1 MSDKL
6 ERKLQSMPMASLDPQ
21 EKQRIHKNLL
31 EIEEKPVKNSRKQL
45 KSVYSTVS
53 GLAVILCF
61 SIFVVFLQQN
71 PFYNQA
77 FIGEKQ
83 LAQINELQGI
93 ERMIKLPTYA
103 PFEIHEVKFS
113 QTYHEQGPK
122 SIEDGKHKLL
132 EPDNPT
138 YQVQNIVYE
147 SSENPYKSM
156 LLVIADSSVGS
167 VYTDGYKR
175 VELDSGINAYYDFN
189 GNSQLL
195 YWREDGL
202 DYRLNVFVQNKN
214 KPSFSDPLPIEE
226 IIKVVESFK
235 AYNR

>member
-21 EKQRIHKNLL
+21 EKQRIHKKLL

-45 KSVYSTVS
+45 KTVFSTVG
-53 GLAVILCF
+53 GLTVILCF
-61 SIFVVFLQQN
+61 SIFVGFLQQN
-71 PFYNQA
+71 PSSNQA
-77 FIGEKQ
+77 FIGEEQ
-83 LAQINELQGI
+83 LAQIDELQEI
-93 ERMIKLPTYA
+93 ERIIKLPTYA

-122 SIEDGKHKLL
+122 SIENSKHKLL

-138 YQVQNIVYE
+138 YQVQNVVYE

-156 LLVIADSSVGS
+156 LLVISDSSVGS

-175 VELDSGINAYYDFN
+175 IELDRGINAYYDFN
-189 GNSQLL
+189 GNSQIL
-195 YWREDGL
+195 YWREDGV
-202 DYRLNVFVQNKN
+202 DYRLNVFVQNKS
-214 KPSFSDPLPIEE
+214 KPSFSDPIPIEE
-226 IIKVVESFK
+226 FIKVVESFK
-235 AYNR
+235 AYNK